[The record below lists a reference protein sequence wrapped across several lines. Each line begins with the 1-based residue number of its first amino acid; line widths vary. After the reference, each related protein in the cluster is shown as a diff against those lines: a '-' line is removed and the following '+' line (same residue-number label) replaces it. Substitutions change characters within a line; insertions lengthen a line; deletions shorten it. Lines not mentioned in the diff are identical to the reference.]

1 MIVVVDPAIDSS
13 IECGVLR
20 LLLEA
25 SRASTNDIYTLVG
38 RELGICIQ
46 AWQRMII
53 GSFAWFELILL
64 PAGITPGHDM
74 PVSLETFFPK
84 NNLRELPDEMDA

>member
-1 MIVVVDPAIDSS
+1 M
-13 IECGVLR
+13 G
-20 LLLEA
+20 
-25 SRASTNDIYTLVG
+25 
-38 RELGICIQ
+38 
-46 AWQRMII
+46 I

-84 NNLRELPDEMDA
+84 NNFREVPDEMDA